1 MRSNRDH
8 LGIRFEVWRGEST
21 WFWRAFNTGRNRGAV
36 GAAATEAD
44 AVCEAHTAIDEMSAR
59 GPDDTSSSPPFDCRV
74 CSSVVGREK
83 HPEIWTIDLERL
95 AEYVATV

>member
-1 MRSNRDH
+1 MRNNRDH
-8 LGIRFEVWRGEST
+8 LGIRFEVWSGEWT

-36 GAAATEAD
+36 GAAATEAG
-44 AVCEAHTAIDEMSAR
+44 AVCEAHTAIEEMSAWS
-59 GPDDTSSSPPFDCRV
+59 PDDTSSSPLFDCRV
-74 CSSVVGREK
+74 YTSVVRREK